1 MKMKKK
7 KDASNETF
15 RKQTFSCKSLYFGLG
30 GKAKNYRTHHL
41 IVDGLGFG

>member
-1 MKMKKK
+1 MKLSENKHLV
-7 KDASNETF
+7 A
-15 RKQTFSCKSLYFGLG
+15 SLYFGLG